1 MDAGRIEVSLPQDK
15 IDSINNI
22 CQSELEY
29 WKEEALERALD
40 QNDTNQLEDLTP
52 PSLFLTRGATKNVK
66 NAKKMDID
74 EIIFYLL
81 ESKYF
86 GDEDE
91 VVFTQNFPSVE
102 EVPYFEGIQEELKII
117 LKYIKDGENMSL
129 RNKALFGG

>member
-1 MDAGRIEVSLPQDK
+1 M
-15 IDSINNI
+15 
-22 CQSELEY
+22 
-29 WKEEALERALD
+29 
-40 QNDTNQLEDLTP
+40 
-52 PSLFLTRGATKNVK
+52 TRGATKNVK

-91 VVFTQNFPSVE
+91 VVFAQNFPSVE
-102 EVPYFEGIQEELKII
+102 EVPSFDGIQEELKII